1 MRTNLPVTTKEVHF
15 DKNQK
20 LISVT
25 DLRGVITDCNQA
37 FENISGYTRD
47 ELIGQPHNLIRH
59 PDMPAAAFATMWR
72 YLKSG
77 QPWMGLVKNR
87 CKNGD
92 FYWVDAYVTPISEH
106 GQIVG
111 YESVRSCPSREDVNR
126 ASKLYASVNAN
137 KQPFSMPANA
147 EFSALAI
154 ALVIAFILWLSG
166 SAVLAELVLIVSV
179 IVFAVFN
186 AFSRVRLK
194 TRLDKLIQGS
204 FNDPL
209 AVKSYTDNNGAL
221 GRLHVAV
228 KAERAHLNTILTRI
242 DDAASRVAKDA
253 QQSFMLSKNAGQ
265 QIDAQHQQTE
275 QVATA
280 MNEMTAT
287 IAEVSQNVNVTSEQA
302 RAANELAM
310 EGAEVAH
317 KTRATIETLG
327 NTVEQISNSVRGVSE
342 QSGYIAA
349 AAQMIEQIAEQT
361 NLLALN
367 AAIEAARAG
376 EQGRGFAVVADEV
389 RQLAQRTQTSTGE
402 IQGIINELNSRSE
415 QAVAIAAQGQQE
427 SQIGLQEVERST
439 QMLSGIAQAVANIND
454 MANQMAAAVEEQAHV
469 SEDINQQVVGISE
482 LANDSQQSSE
492 QAQEAIIRLT
502 KISDDLCELVERFAR
517 K

>member
-1 MRTNLPVTTKEVHF
+1 MRTNLPVTNKEVHF
-15 DKNQK
+15 EQGQK

-25 DLRGVITDCNQA
+25 DLRGIITDCNQA
-37 FENISGYTRD
+37 FEDISGYTRE

-92 FYWVDAYVTPISEH
+92 FYWVDAYVTPITEN
-106 GQIVG
+106 GQVVG
-111 YESVRSCPSREDVNR
+111 YESVRSCPSRDDVNR
-126 ASKLYASVNAN
+126 ASELYANVNAN
-137 KQPFSMPANA
+137 KRTFSIPANT
-147 EFSALAI
+147 EFYALG
-154 ALVIAFILWLSG
+154 LAFIVAFVLWLSG
-166 SAVLAELVLIVSV
+166 HLFAAELILVLSV
-179 IVFAVFN
+179 ISFSVFN

-194 TRLDKLIQGS
+194 ARLDTLIQGS

-242 DDAASRVAKDA
+242 DDAATRVASDA

-310 EGAEVAH
+310 EGAEVAQ

-327 NTVEQISNSVRGVSE
+327 NTVEQISDSVRGVSE

-402 IQGIINELNSRSE
+402 IQGIINELNARSE

-482 LANDSQQSSE
+482 LANDSQKSSE

-502 KISDDLCELVERFAR
+502 KISDDLCELVERFSR

>member
-1 MRTNLPVTTKEVHF
+1 M
-15 DKNQK
+15 
-20 LISVT
+20 
-25 DLRGVITDCNQA
+25 
-37 FENISGYTRD
+37 
-47 ELIGQPHNLIRH
+47 GQPHNLIRH

-72 YLKSG
+72 YLKAG

-92 FYWVDAYVTPISEH
+92 FYWVDAYVTPITEN
-106 GQIVG
+106 GQVVG

-126 ASKLYASVNAN
+126 ASNLYADINAN
-137 KQPFSMPANA
+137 KRPFSLPANI
-147 EFSALAI
+147 EFYALAMA
-154 ALVIAFILWLSG
+154 ALISLVLWLSG
-166 SAVLAELVLIVSV
+166 HGALAELLLVISVVS
-179 IVFAVFN
+179 FAVFN

-194 TRLDKLIQGS
+194 GRLDALIHGS

-228 KAERAHLNTILTRI
+228 KSERAHLNTILTRI
-242 DDAASRVAKDA
+242 DDAATRVARDA
-253 QQSFMLSKNAGQ
+253 QQSYTLSKNAGQ

-287 IAEVSQNVNVTSEQA
+287 IAEVSQNVNDTSEQA
-302 RAANELAM
+302 RAANELATQ
-310 EGAEVAH
+310 GTQVAE
-317 KTRATIETLG
+317 KTRESIVKLG
-327 NTVEQISNSVRGVSE
+327 NTVEQISDSVQGVSE

-402 IQGIINELNSRSE
+402 IQGIINELNARSE
-415 QAVAIAAQGQQE
+415 RAVAIAAQGQQE
-427 SQIGLQEVERST
+427 SQVGLEEVERST
-439 QMLSGIAQAVANIND
+439 QMLSGIASAVANIND